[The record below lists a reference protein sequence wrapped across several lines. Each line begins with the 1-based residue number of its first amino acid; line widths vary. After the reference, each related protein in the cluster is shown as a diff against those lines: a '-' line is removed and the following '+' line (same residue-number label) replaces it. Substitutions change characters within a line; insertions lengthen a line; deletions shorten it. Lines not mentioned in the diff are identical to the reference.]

1 VKRLVLQRSNLRKMK
16 KIKNIRKR
24 APRAL
29 SFSLSLSTEI
39 DRIDKSERERETE
52 RRLKSSRTKAILR
65 ETERRFCTTS
75 TSPFP
80 PRALASSSSSSS
92 HTKKCLLPRC
102 AGTSTRSWPW
112 SVRRRS
118 RRRCS
123 KLNDAKFKRRNVFH
137 QYYTTHASAHISE
150 RRKTCGRDGNKT
162 PRRETRTK
170 RSIAPRVKT
179 RKRRKQTR
187 AKRKTPEEE
196 RESSEREKERAI
208 KKENGTE
215 RERERE
221 ERERYTRREGT
232 KRERTFSNL
241 NHPLV
246 ASVSVSLALLRRR
259 RSLLCFCCAT
269 NSYNRER

>member
-1 VKRLVLQRSNLRKMK
+1 MK

-29 SFSLSLSTEI
+29 SFSLSLSL
-39 DRIDKSERERETE
+39 DRDRSNRQKRERERNRATLEKFSNE
-52 RRLKSSRTKAILR
+52 SDFKRDGEKILHNIHISFSPARSRIFIVVSSSR
-65 ETERRFCTTS
+65 
-75 TSPFP
+75 
-80 PRALASSSSSSS
+80 
-92 HTKKCLLPRC
+92 TKKCLLPRC

-150 RRKTCGRDGNKT
+150 KRKTCGRDGNKT
-162 PRRETRTK
+162 PRRETRAK
-170 RSIAPRVKT
+170 RSIAPRKDA
-179 RKRRKQTR
+179 QTR

-196 RESSEREKERAI
+196 RKSSEREKERAI

-241 NHPLV
+241 DHPLV
-246 ASVSVSLALLRRR
+246 ARSVSVSLALLRRR
-259 RSLLCFCCAT
+259 RSLLRFCCAT
-269 NSYNRER
+269 NAYNRER